1 MTSIKSYFW
10 YLTTYNISIFISY
23 LLIYYQNDTFETNF
37 FSLGFNQ
44 FQLVLIL
51 NLLTSFIFYSA
62 SFLVKFETTIFHY
75 LVSFSLTK
83 FTLISFFWIIKFVNL
98 SRAYILFNVLLFL
111 IISVFLTRIFESNVD
126 DTYISFEK
134 ELCDK
139 NQNFYFTNYQ
149 KFPSDFLD
157 LTSALLKD
165 RNLKGLVFSVNKIEN
180 FNFKEIVEISNYF
193 GINIYELKGENLS

>member
-134 ELCDK
+134 
-139 NQNFYFTNYQ
+139 
-149 KFPSDFLD
+149 
-157 LTSALLKD
+157 
-165 RNLKGLVFSVNKIEN
+165 
-180 FNFKEIVEISNYF
+180 
-193 GINIYELKGENLS
+193 

>member
-44 FQLVLIL
+44 FQFVLIL

-139 NQNFYFTNYQ
+139 NQNF
-149 KFPSDFLD
+149 
-157 LTSALLKD
+157 
-165 RNLKGLVFSVNKIEN
+165 
-180 FNFKEIVEISNYF
+180 
-193 GINIYELKGENLS
+193 